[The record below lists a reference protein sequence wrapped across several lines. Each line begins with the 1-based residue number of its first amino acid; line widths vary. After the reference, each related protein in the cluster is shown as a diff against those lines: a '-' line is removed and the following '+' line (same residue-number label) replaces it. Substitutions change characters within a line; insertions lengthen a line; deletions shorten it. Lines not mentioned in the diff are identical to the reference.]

1 MSVDHPAF
9 LDTNILVYA
18 WEKGDSHRK
27 QTAARL
33 LDHLTETNQLRL
45 STQVLQELY
54 VTLTRKLRP
63 ARKSAEA
70 LAILDHLSQWPI
82 TALGLDS
89 IRTAATLSESATLS
103 FWDALIIVGAAHS
116 GAQTLYSEDLNHG
129 QLIHGVRIV
138 NPFR

>member
-1 MSVDHPAF
+1 MNADHPAF

-18 WEKGDSHRK
+18 WEKGDSPRK
-27 QTAARL
+27 QTASRL
-33 LDHLTETNQLRL
+33 LDELTETNQLRL

-54 VTLTRKLRP
+54 VTLTRKVRP

-70 LAILDHLSQWPI
+70 MAILDHLSEWPVTVI
-82 TALGLDS
+82 GMDS
-89 IRTAATLSESATLS
+89 IRAAARLSESATLS
-103 FWDALIIVGAAHS
+103 FWDALIITSAAQA